1 MNGLLKSM
9 LLVVVAIAATSCDGI
24 VGYTKQLI
32 KIDNGQRSYNDNKNV
47 DDDTIHFVINKQNQM
62 LLKATVN
69 GVEDTVLYDTGC
81 SSPIIQFHTKENQPE
96 GMKFYRI
103 PLMGADK
110 KTKVKMSPIPV
121 HIETPMCI
129 VDHYGNAMLVE
140 KLAHSCDNE
149 PYISDYTI
157 LGFSG
162 LDYTPFSIDFTNNR
176 IYSMREMSDV
186 DTAGYF
192 PVKCKLDK
200 MQNVLF
206 VYPIINGI
214 EYECIFD
221 TGNSGEILVK
231 DEQKIDNHTDT
242 DLLYEGSIGMSIGG
256 LTEKQR
262 FVVVPENTIE
272 FAGQK
277 DTVPVTYLGDNLAF
291 NNVGLQYIKRFDWI
305 VGQQVQRDE
314 NSVIV
319 SRTIKMYAKPHVSDT
334 TKLHIDYPVA
344 RYAVTT
350 ADGTLKIATR
360 LLDGQ
365 ERFEVG
371 DQIVSV
377 DGEDITEENICYY
390 YDLLTETK
398 DWSGFDI
405 QVKGSEGST
414 KHARQ

>member
-1 MNGLLKSM
+1 MNRLPKSM
-9 LLVVVAIAATSCDGI
+9 LFLVLAAVMISCDGI
-24 VGYTKQLI
+24 VGYTKQMM
-32 KIDNGQRSYNDNKNV
+32 KIDNGKRSYNDNQEV
-47 DDDTIHFVINKQNQM
+47 ADDTIHFVIDSKNQM
-62 LLKATVN
+62 LLKASIN

-81 SSPIIQFHTKENQPE
+81 SAPAILIYTQETKPE
-96 GMKFYRI
+96 GMKFYRV

-110 KTKVKMSPIPV
+110 KTKMKLSPVPV

-129 VDHYGNAMLVE
+129 VDHFGNAMLLE
-140 KLAHSCDNE
+140 KQAHSCDKE
-149 PYISDYTI
+149 PDISAHNI

-176 IYSMREMSDV
+176 IYSMRKMSEI
-186 DTAGYF
+186 DTTEYF
-192 PVKCKLDK
+192 PVKSRLDEIYK
-200 MQNVLF
+200 VLF

-221 TGNSGEILVK
+221 TGNSGGILIK
-231 DEQKIDNHTDT
+231 DEQKIDNHADV

-262 FVVVPENTIE
+262 FVIAAENTIE

-277 DTVPVTYLGDNLAF
+277 DTIPVIYLGNNLTS
-291 NNVGLQYIKRFDWI
+291 NNVGLQYIRRFDWI

-314 NSVIV
+314 NQVIV
-319 SRTIKMYAKPHVSDT
+319 SRTIKLYAKPHVSDT
-334 TKLHIDYPVA
+334 EKLHIEYPVS
-344 RYAVTT
+344 RYGVTT
-350 ADGTLKIATR
+350 TDGTLKIAVR

-365 ERFEVG
+365 ERFELG

-377 DGEDITEENICYY
+377 DGEDVTDENICYY

-398 DWSGFDI
+398 DWSVFDI
-405 QVKGSEGST
+405 QVK
-414 KHARQ
+414 

>member
-9 LLVVVAIAATSCDGI
+9 LLIVVAIAATSCDGI
-24 VGYTKQLI
+24 IGYTKQMM
-32 KIDNGQRSYNDNKNV
+32 KIDKGQRQYRDNQEV
-47 DDDTIHFVINKQNQM
+47 ADDTIHFVINKQDQM

-81 SSPIIQFHTKENQPE
+81 SSPAILFYTQETKPE
-96 GMKFYRI
+96 GMKFYRV
-103 PLMGADK
+103 PLLGADK
-110 KTKVKMSPIPV
+110 KTKLRLSPVPV

-129 VDHYGNAMLVE
+129 VDHFGNAMLLE
-140 KLAHSCDNE
+140 KQTHSCDNE
-149 PYISDYTI
+149 PYLSEYTI

-176 IYSMREMSDV
+176 IYSMWKMPEV
-186 DTAGYF
+186 DTTEYF

-221 TGNSGEILVK
+221 TGNSGGILIK
-231 DEQKIDNHTDT
+231 DEQKIENHTDV
-242 DLLYEGSIGMSIGG
+242 DLLFEGSYGMSIGG
-256 LTEKQR
+256 LTEKQHI
-262 FVVVPENTIE
+262 VVTPENTIE

-350 ADGTLKIATR
+350 ADGTLKITTR